1 MQDELSGDLSHG
13 NLGRDICIDQ
23 LSDRHIQLEI
33 VGWLDWTSS
42 WNDAVDEPNWNIES
56 TLPNY
61 VTTYPAKDFDIYR

>member
-33 VGWLDWTSS
+33 VG
-42 WNDAVDEPNWNIES
+42 
-56 TLPNY
+56 
-61 VTTYPAKDFDIYR
+61 